1 MDNQQ
6 WNQGPAQEPFTA
18 QQPQQQA
25 YGGAGWQQ
33 QQQQQQPYANAGYG
47 QQPPAYPVQQPQKPQ
62 SRLSGGW
69 KVLYAILGVFAPVIA
84 LLVAFLKSRN
94 SQSGDAEIRESV
106 KYMLIG
112 AIIGIVAAIVL
123 VIIGMSVLTW
133 LAVGLASM

>member
-1 MDNQQ
+1 MKNQQ
-6 WNQGPAQEPFTA
+6 WNQGPEQEPFTA

-33 QQQQQQPYANAGYG
+33 PQQPYGNAGYG
-47 QQPPAYPVQQPQKPQ
+47 QQPPAYPVPQPQKPQ
-62 SRLSGGW
+62 SRLSEGW
-69 KVLYAILGVFAPVIA
+69 KVLYAVLGIFAPIIA

-112 AIIGIVAAIVL
+112 AIIGIVAVIVL
-123 VIIGMSVLTW
+123 VLIGMSVLTW
-133 LAVGLASM
+133 LAVGLALM

>member
-18 QQPQQQA
+18 QQPQQ
-25 YGGAGWQQ
+25 
-33 QQQQQQPYANAGYG
+33 PYANAGYG
-47 QQPPAYPVQQPQKPQ
+47 QQPPAYPVPQPQKPQ

-69 KVLYAILGVFAPVIA
+69 KVLYAVLGVFAPIIA

>member
-6 WNQGPAQEPFTA
+6 WNHGIAQEPFTA

-25 YGGAGWQQ
+25 YGETGWQQ
-33 QQQQQQPYANAGYG
+33 PQQPHGNARYG
-47 QQPPAYPVQQPQKPQ
+47 QQPPAYPVPQPQKPQ

-69 KVLYAILGVFAPVIA
+69 KVLYAVLGVFAPVIA

>member
-1 MDNQQ
+1 MENQQ
-6 WNQGPAQEPFTA
+6 WNQGPEQEPFTA

-33 QQQQQQPYANAGYG
+33 PQQPYGNAGYG
-47 QQPPAYPVQQPQKPQ
+47 QQPPAYPVPQPQKLQ

-69 KVLYAILGVFAPVIA
+69 KVLYAVLGIFAPIIA

-123 VIIGMSVLTW
+123 VIIGMSALTW
-133 LAVGLASM
+133 LAVGLALM

>member
-6 WNQGPAQEPFTA
+6 WNQGPAQEPFMA
-18 QQPQQQA
+18 QQPQQQT
-25 YGGAGWQQ
+25 YGETGWQQ
-33 QQQQQQPYANAGYG
+33 PQQPYGNAGYG

-69 KVLYAILGVFAPVIA
+69 KVLYAVLGVFAPIIA

>member
-1 MDNQQ
+1 MENQQ
-6 WNQGPAQEPFTA
+6 WNQGPVQEPFMP

-25 YGGAGWQQ
+25 YGGTGWQQ
-33 QQQQQQPYANAGYG
+33 PQQPYANAGYG
-47 QQPPAYPVQQPQKPQ
+47 QQPPAYSVPQPQRPQ

-69 KVLYAILGVFAPVIA
+69 KVLYAVLGVFAPIIA

-123 VIIGMSVLTW
+123 VFIGMSVLTW

>member
-1 MDNQQ
+1 MENQQ
-6 WNQGPAQEPFTA
+6 WNQGPEQEPFTA

-33 QQQQQQPYANAGYG
+33 PQQPYGNAGYG
-47 QQPPAYPVQQPQKPQ
+47 QQPPAYPVPQPQKLQ

-69 KVLYAILGVFAPVIA
+69 KVLYAVLGIFAPIIA

>member
-6 WNQGPAQEPFTA
+6 WNQKPAQEPFMS

-25 YGGAGWQQ
+25 YGGTGWQQ
-33 QQQQQQPYANAGYG
+33 PQQPYENAGYG
-47 QQPPAYPVQQPQKPQ
+47 QQPPAYPVPQPQKPQ
-62 SRLSGGW
+62 SHLSGGW
-69 KVLYAILGVFAPVIA
+69 KVLYAILGVFAPIIA

-123 VIIGMSVLTW
+123 VFIGMSVLTW

>member
-6 WNQGPAQEPFTA
+6 WSQGPVQEPFTS
-18 QQPQQQA
+18 QQPQQQT
-25 YGGAGWQQ
+25 YGETGWQQ
-33 QQQQQQPYANAGYG
+33 PQQPYGNAGYG
-47 QQPPAYPVQQPQKPQ
+47 QQPPAYPVPQPQKPQ
-62 SRLSGGW
+62 SYLSGGW
-69 KVLYAILGVFAPVIA
+69 KLLYAVLGIFVPIIA

-106 KYMLIG
+106 RYMLIG

-123 VIIGMSVLTW
+123 VLIGMSVLTW

>member
-18 QQPQQQA
+18 QQPQQ
-25 YGGAGWQQ
+25 
-33 QQQQQQPYANAGYG
+33 PYANAGYG
-47 QQPPAYPVQQPQKPQ
+47 QQPPAYPVPQPQKPQ
-62 SRLSGGW
+62 SHLSGGW
-69 KVLYAILGVFAPVIA
+69 KILYAVIGIFAPIIA

-123 VIIGMSVLTW
+123 VIIGMSALTW

>member
-25 YGGAGWQQ
+25 YGETGWQQ
-33 QQQQQQPYANAGYG
+33 PQQPYANAGYG

>member
-1 MDNQQ
+1 M
-6 WNQGPAQEPFTA
+6 TS

-25 YGGAGWQQ
+25 YGETGWQQ
-33 QQQQQQPYANAGYG
+33 PQQPYGNAGYG
-47 QQPPAYPVQQPQKPQ
+47 QQPPAYPVPQPQKPQ
-62 SRLSGGW
+62 SHLSGGW
-69 KVLYAILGVFAPVIA
+69 KLLYAVLGVFVPIIA

>member
-6 WNQGPAQEPFTA
+6 WNQEPAQEPFTA

-25 YGGAGWQQ
+25 YGGTGWQQ
-33 QQQQQQPYANAGYG
+33 PQQPYGNAGYG

-94 SQSGDAEIRESV
+94 SQSCDAEIRESV

-123 VIIGMSVLTW
+123 VLIGMSVLTW

>member
-6 WNQGPAQEPFTA
+6 WNQGPAQEPFTS

-25 YGGAGWQQ
+25 YGETGWQQ
-33 QQQQQQPYANAGYG
+33 PQQPYGNAGYR
-47 QQPPAYPVQQPQKPQ
+47 QQPPAYPVPQPQKPQ
-62 SRLSGGW
+62 SHLSGGW
-69 KVLYAILGVFAPVIA
+69 KVLYAVLGVFAPIIA

-123 VIIGMSVLTW
+123 AIIGMSALTW

>member
-6 WNQGPAQEPFTA
+6 WNQGTPQEPFTD

-25 YGGAGWQQ
+25 YGGTGWQQ
-33 QQQQQQPYANAGYG
+33 PQQPYGNAGYG
-47 QQPPAYPVQQPQKPQ
+47 QQPPAYPVPQPQKPQ

-69 KVLYAILGVFAPVIA
+69 KILYAVFGIFAPIIA

-133 LAVGLASM
+133 LAVGLALM

>member
-6 WNQGPAQEPFTA
+6 WNQGTQQEPFTA

-25 YGGAGWQQ
+25 YGGTVW
-33 QQQQQQPYANAGYG
+33 QQQQQPYGNAGYG
-47 QQPPAYPVQQPQKPQ
+47 QQPPAYQVPQPHKPQ
-62 SRLSGGW
+62 SCLSGGW
-69 KVLYAILGVFAPVIA
+69 KVLYAVLGVFAPIIA
-84 LLVAFLKSRN
+84 LLIAFLKSRN

>member
-1 MDNQQ
+1 MENQQ
-6 WNQGPAQEPFTA
+6 WNQGPEQEPFTA

-33 QQQQQQPYANAGYG
+33 PQQPYGNAGYG
-47 QQPPAYPVQQPQKPQ
+47 QQPPAYPVPQSQKLQ

-69 KVLYAILGVFAPVIA
+69 KVLYAILGIFAPIIA

-123 VIIGMSVLTW
+123 VIIGMSALTW

>member
-6 WNQGPAQEPFTA
+6 WNQEPAQEPFTA
-18 QQPQQQA
+18 QQP
-25 YGGAGWQQ
+25 
-33 QQQQQQPYANAGYG
+33 QQPYANAGYG
-47 QQPPAYPVQQPQKPQ
+47 QQPPAYPVPQPQKPQ
-62 SRLSGGW
+62 SHLSGGW
-69 KVLYAILGVFAPVIA
+69 KILYAVLGIFAPIIA

-133 LAVGLASM
+133 LAVGLALM

>member
-6 WNQGPAQEPFTA
+6 WNQVPAQEPFPS

-25 YGGAGWQQ
+25 YGGTGWQQ
-33 QQQQQQPYANAGYG
+33 PQQPYGNTGYG
-47 QQPPAYPVQQPQKPQ
+47 QQPPAYPVPQPQKPQ

-69 KVLYAILGVFAPVIA
+69 KVLYAVLGVFAPVIA

-123 VIIGMSVLTW
+123 VFIGMSVLTW

>member
-6 WNQGPAQEPFTA
+6 WNQGPVQEPFTN

-25 YGGAGWQQ
+25 YGETGWQQ
-33 QQQQQQPYANAGYG
+33 PQQPYGNAGYG
-47 QQPPAYPVQQPQKPQ
+47 QQPPAYPVPQPQKPQ

-69 KVLYAILGVFAPVIA
+69 KVLYAVLGIFAPIIA

-123 VIIGMSVLTW
+123 VIIGMSALTW

>member
-6 WNQGPAQEPFTA
+6 WSQGPVQEPFTS

-33 QQQQQQPYANAGYG
+33 PQQPYGNAGYR
-47 QQPPAYPVQQPQKPQ
+47 QQPPAYPVPQPQKPQ
-62 SRLSGGW
+62 SHLSGGW
-69 KVLYAILGVFAPVIA
+69 KILYAVIGIFAPIIA
-84 LLVAFLKSRN
+84 LLVAFLKSRT

-123 VIIGMSVLTW
+123 VIIGMSALTW

>member
-1 MDNQQ
+1 MENQQ
-6 WNQGPAQEPFTA
+6 WNQGPEQEPFTA

-33 QQQQQQPYANAGYG
+33 PQQPYGNAGYG
-47 QQPPAYPVQQPQKPQ
+47 QQPPAYPVPQPQKLQ

-69 KVLYAILGVFAPVIA
+69 KVLYAVLGIFAPIIA

-123 VIIGMSVLTW
+123 VLIGMSVLTW
-133 LAVGLASM
+133 LAVGLALM

>member
-6 WNQGPAQEPFTA
+6 WNQVPAQEPFPS
-18 QQPQQQA
+18 QQPQQP
-25 YGGAGWQQ
+25 YG
-33 QQQQQQPYANAGYG
+33 NTGYG
-47 QQPPAYPVQQPQKPQ
+47 QQPPAYPVPQPQKPQ

-69 KVLYAILGVFAPVIA
+69 KVLYAVLGVFAPVIA

-123 VIIGMSVLTW
+123 VFIGMSVLTW

>member
-6 WNQGPAQEPFTA
+6 WNHGPAQEPFPS

-25 YGGAGWQQ
+25 YGGTGWQQ
-33 QQQQQQPYANAGYG
+33 PQQPYGNAGYG
-47 QQPPAYPVQQPQKPQ
+47 QQPPAYPVPQPQKPQ

-69 KVLYAILGVFAPVIA
+69 KVLYAVLGVFAPVIA
-84 LLVAFLKSRN
+84 LLVAFIKSRN
-94 SQSGDAEIRESV
+94 SQSCDAEIRESV

-123 VIIGMSVLTW
+123 VFIGMSVLTW